1 MYTNK
6 PEIIAAKASTQ
17 VPFQPTY
24 LQNVIRSSVETVM
37 SIDFIGV
44 YELVGSCLELAIVF
58 ASGGTVPWGRT
69 PGFGFGRLEHGRWV
83 GRLVTKLSLLIL
95 T

>member
-1 MYTNK
+1 
-6 PEIIAAKASTQ
+6 
-17 VPFQPTY
+17 
-24 LQNVIRSSVETVM
+24 M

>member
-58 ASGGTVPWGRT
+58 ASGGMGRT
-69 PGFGFGRLEHGRWV
+69 PGFWLGA
-83 GRLVTKLSLLIL
+83 LSTDGGSDGWLLS
-95 T
+95 

>member
-1 MYTNK
+1 MEYRYAMYTNK

-44 YELVGSCLELAIVF
+44 CELVGSCLELAVVF

-69 PGFGFGRLEHGRWV
+69 PGFGLGA
-83 GRLVTKLSLLIL
+83 
-95 T
+95 